1 VRVDHKETRQRRFQK
16 AAGARR
22 NASDAFGKAMAR
34 RGVLQLRKLQVHFC
48 DFGGS
53 SAGVRE
59 YLQDVL
65 PKMAKDKPHAEIEE
79 VLRRGRHPFVTGV
92 YVHGGER
99 VVCLRNKSSEE
110 VGETIASL
118 CTTYGRKVKK
128 IKKRILTLN
137 PSIQG
142 AWTVAGQAVATDAA
156 SE

>member
-1 VRVDHKETRQRRFQK
+1 MRVDHRESRQRVSQK
-16 AAGARR
+16 GSGARHDAS
-22 NASDAFGKAMAR
+22 NAFEKAMAR

-59 YLQDVL
+59 YLKDVL

-79 VLRRGRHPFVTGV
+79 VVRRGRHPFVTGA

-110 VGETIASL
+110 VGGTIASL

-128 IKKRILTLN
+128 IKKRTLTLN

-142 AWTVAGQAVATDAA
+142 AWTVAGQAVATNVA